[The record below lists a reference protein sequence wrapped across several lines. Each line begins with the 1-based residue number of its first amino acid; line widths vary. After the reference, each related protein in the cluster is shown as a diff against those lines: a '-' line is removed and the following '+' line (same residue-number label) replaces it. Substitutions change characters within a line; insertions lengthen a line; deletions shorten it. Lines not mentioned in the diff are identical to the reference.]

1 MSAVATE
8 AAPPPT
14 RRRTTGSAHRSAQG
28 STLAHEVIEALA
40 TVMDPELDEPI
51 TGLGFVRS
59 VALHPSGVTV
69 HLRLPTS
76 FCSPNFAYLMV
87 SDAQDALRR
96 VRGVGTVTVLL
107 DDHHDSD
114 KINAG
119 IAADAGYL
127 GTFGVEAEEGLD
139 ALRLT
144 FQRKAHTAA
153 MERCVMA
160 ALTAGSVSVEDLG
173 RLTLGDLPA
182 GRTKEALLRRRT
194 DVGLGVAPRERVVVD
209 ERGEPVPDEQLP
221 LRLRLAT
228 SVRISLEGN
237 AHFCRGLLATRYAE
251 GDESALT
258 TEITDTTSGTGTT
271 RTTRATSTT
280 STAPSVSHPRTARR
294 PKLDPKD

>member
-1 MSAVATE
+1 V
-8 AAPPPT
+8 
-14 RRRTTGSAHRSAQG
+14 
-28 STLAHEVIEALA
+28 LEALA

-51 TGLGFVRS
+51 TELGFVRS
-59 VALHPSGVTV
+59 VGLHPSGVTV

-96 VRGVGTVTVLL
+96 VRGIGRVSVLL

-119 IAADAGYL
+119 IAAAAGYL
-127 GTFGVEAEEGLD
+127 GTFGAEAEEGLD

-160 ALTAGSVSVEDLG
+160 ALTAGSVRIDDVG

-182 GRTKEALLRRRT
+182 GRTKEALLRRRA
-194 DVGLGVAPRERVVVD
+194 DIGLGVAPGQRVVVD
-209 ERGEPVPDEQLP
+209 EHGAAVPDDDLP
-221 LRLRLAT
+221 LRLRLAR
-228 SVRISLEGN
+228 SVRISIEGN
-237 AHFCRGLLATRYAE
+237 AHFCRGLLATRYAH
-251 GDESALT
+251 GDDTALT
-258 TEITDTTSGTGTT
+258 TEITDTTSPTSPTRSTGTT
-271 RTTRATSTT
+271 STE
-280 STAPSVSHPRTARR
+280 PSVSHPRAARR